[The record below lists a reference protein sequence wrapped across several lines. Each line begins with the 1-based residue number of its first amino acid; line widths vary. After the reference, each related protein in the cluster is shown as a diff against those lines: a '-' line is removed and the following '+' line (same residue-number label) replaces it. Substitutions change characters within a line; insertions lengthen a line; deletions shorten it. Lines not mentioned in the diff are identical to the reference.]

1 MPILD
6 FGFWI
11 KKVFWYMPRY
21 AIVNLK
27 SLSQA
32 PLWSLS
38 IPSGSAVTHGGNPL
52 GASLSLWE
60 KTTLL
65 HQNYKS
71 KIQNCLT

>member
-1 MPILD
+1 MD

-38 IPSGSAVTHGGNPL
+38 IPSGSAVAYGGNPQDRA
-52 GASLSLWE
+52 ASLKL
-60 KTTLL
+60 
-65 HQNYKS
+65 Q
-71 KIQNCLT
+71 I